1 MSYEQNILLAY
12 SGLNLLLNMKDLD
25 MDRLWDMYIYCKTNG
40 SSQCFKLLS
49 EEHMILSLHL
59 FFL

>member
-25 MDRLWDMYIYCKTNG
+25 MDRFWDMYIYCKTNG
-40 SSQCFKLLS
+40 IRTENRKKKKVHVNVVSVSSY
-49 EEHMILSLHL
+49 
-59 FFL
+59 